1 MTRVPTRVPARTPVR
16 APWWRPRTLR
26 RRLVFGVTS
35 LVTVV
40 LLAVGVL
47 SVYSLHS
54 YVSAM
59 SDAELDRSLD
69 ALGHSYDRLEI
80 KRGDP
85 AHPIDAGEDGLT
97 AFGGQAP
104 GNLIAVLHKG
114 VVVQS
119 AVFPDGEPKPVQPDV
134 VKAVSGQQWTNL
146 GPRTVKLPRLGWYR
160 MAGQDAGGG
169 DVLVSGVSMEDAN
182 SVVARKTVAVA
193 VMTLLA
199 IALTAVGTIAVV
211 NYALRPLSRVA
222 STAAKVATRQFG
234 SEDHRITERVRPEDT
249 DPRTEVGIVG
259 DTLNKL
265 LDNVDSA
272 LAELAASHRRT
283 RQFLTDASH
292 ELRTPLA
299 AIRGYAE
306 LTRQDSAALPETTE
320 YALARIESEAQRM
333 SGLVEDLLLISRLE
347 EHQDLETDD
356 VELCDLV
363 INAVNDAAVSSP
375 AHRWRSRLPDVPI
388 WVRGDPARLH
398 QVIGNLLA
406 NARVHTPAGVSVTT
420 SLTPGPGYVELTVAD
435 DGPGIP
441 EELLPNLFDR
451 FVVADKSRSRA
462 LGSTG
467 LGLAIVST
475 IVKAHGGRVKVK
487 SNTAGTIFRVRLPML
502 KEVGEYV
509 TMSES
514 YNPHASE
521 STV

>member
-1 MTRVPTRVPARTPVR
+1 MTRVPTRVLARNPARV
-16 APWWRPRTLR
+16 PWWRPRTLR
-26 RRLVFGVTS
+26 RRLVLGVTS

-104 GNLIAVLHKG
+104 GNLIAVVHKG

-134 VKAVSGQQWTNL
+134 IKAVSGQQWTNL
-146 GPRTVKLPRLGWYR
+146 GPRTVKLPKLGWYR
-160 MAGQDAGGG
+160 LAGQDAGGG
-169 DVLVSGVSMEDAN
+169 DVLVSGVSMEEAN

-356 VELCDLV
+356 VDLCDLV

-375 AHRWRSRLPDVPI
+375 AHRWRSRLPDVSV

-406 NARVHTPAGVSVTT
+406 NARVHTPAGTAVTT
-420 SLTPGPGYVELTVAD
+420 TLTPGPGYVELTVAD

-475 IVKAHGGRVKVK
+475 IVKAHGGRVKVE
-487 SNTAGTIFRVRLPML
+487 SNTAGTTFRVRLPML
-502 KEVGEYV
+502 RDVGEYV

-514 YNPHASE
+514 YTPH
-521 STV
+521 TVETTI